1 MTKWIGLTLIA
12 TTAAFGVAADP
23 APAMAASAAAKKAQS
38 AATDVGLHRY
48 SRHRYRTI
56 DQPSY
61 YGRPRVYAPAPFVP
75 IPPFFGYGW
84 EWW

>member
-1 MTKWIGLTLIA
+1 MTKRIGLMLVAI
-12 TTAAFGVAADP
+12 VAAIVATKF
-23 APAMAASAAAKKAQS
+23 APVMAASATLQKAQS
-38 AATDVGLHRY
+38 ADVRLHRH
-48 SRHRYRTI
+48 SQHRYRTI

-61 YGRPRVYAPAPFVP
+61 YGRPRVYAPAPFVS